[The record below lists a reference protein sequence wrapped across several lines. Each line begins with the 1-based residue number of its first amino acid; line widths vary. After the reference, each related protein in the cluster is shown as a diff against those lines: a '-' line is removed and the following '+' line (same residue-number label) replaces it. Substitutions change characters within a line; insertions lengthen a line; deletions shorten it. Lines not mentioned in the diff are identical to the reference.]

1 MATDKNQYLWLAAD
15 LPENTVI
22 TQTGFARN
30 VKINRV
36 PIVDYSSWPAFI
48 YILTGM
54 IAPLFSP
61 FNPVVFIMVP
71 AGAIAWAFQILTLQE
86 PQLPAGCI
94 PGKTYYKYKVTFL

>member
-1 MATDKNQYLWLAAD
+1 MKRPDQYLWFMSSV
-15 LPENTVI
+15 PESELLSA
-22 TQTGFARN
+22 TGKNKF
-30 VKINRV
+30 KLNRV

-48 YILTGM
+48 YILAGV
-54 IAPLFSP
+54 IAPFFLSP
-61 FNPVVFIMVP
+61 LVFILVP